1 MNILKRLEKDRSRY
15 YFIDKESANFII
27 NIIRSNNI
35 KNILEIGTG
44 KAYSTILFAKNCE
57 SITSIEKYENQY
69 LEAKRNV
76 EESELSNIKII
87 FGDALEVLDLINEK
101 FNLIFIDGEKKEY
114 LNYFKKAWD
123 KINDGGFIILDN
135 TLSHRKYLDKFF
147 NYIKPFKY
155 KEINIGK
162 GLVIVNK
169 R

>member
-101 FNLIFIDGEKKEY
+101 FNLIFIDG
-114 LNYFKKAWD
+114 
-123 KINDGGFIILDN
+123 
-135 TLSHRKYLDKFF
+135 
-147 NYIKPFKY
+147 
-155 KEINIGK
+155 
-162 GLVIVNK
+162 
-169 R
+169 